1 MNTTLAAGSVA
12 GVLPDLSS
20 ISWTSLLIAPALLAV
35 IVLLPRAPAQP
46 RTPPPTS
53 TTAPDPSPTPI
64 PTLSA
69 DAPPI
74 HLFRAK
80 TSHARYLPTLS
91 KHVFSYPVLYFGFDL
106 DALESGALDLG
117 RAFGYGPAHRTLTAL
132 RPGGYLGNAGGKAR
146 TIRTKLE
153 DLMRNQGV
161 EVADVGRVYSVTMPE
176 YCGVEGINPLT
187 VHFGYRIGEGG
198 EEGGLRLKVVVLE
211 VHNTF
216 GETHVYL
223 LRTGVDEDDKV
234 ALG

>member
-1 MNTTLAAGSVA
+1 MG
-12 GVLPDLSS
+12 
-20 ISWTSLLIAPALLAV
+20 WWQLLLAPALLAL
-35 IVLLPRAPAQP
+35 VLVLPCSNQP
-46 RTPPPTS
+46 PTHTSADSTPPP
-53 TTAPDPSPTPI
+53 
-64 PTLSA
+64 L
-69 DAPPI
+69 
-74 HLFRAK
+74 HLFKAK

-117 RAFGYGPAHRTLTAL
+117 RYFGYRPEGWALTGL
-132 RPGGYLGNAGGKAR
+132 RPGGYLGKSGGKDHS
-146 TIRTKLE
+146 IREKLNG
-153 DLMRNQGV
+153 LMVREGV
-161 EVADVGRVYSVTMPE
+161 SVEEVRKVYSVTMPE

-187 VHFGYRIGEGG
+187 VHYGYKN
-198 EEGGLRLKVVVLE
+198 EEKDGIELKVVVLE